1 MSTRLTSSCGNMLI
15 SGTPVTLAPT
25 TRWPSSSVSVRI
37 APTPR
42 SEKELRPCAPLEVLK
57 VLTLVPLDPYSDGN
71 CAIALKTF
79 GCALAVMALAST
91 TVVGVGA
98 VKPLVVMRDPVTT
111 MSCALVSSS
120 RVVGGVA
127 LL

>member
-1 MSTRLTSSCGNMLI
+1 M

-37 APTPR
+37 VPTPR

-57 VLTLVPLDPYSDGN
+57 VLTCVPLDPCSDGSWEIVVKILGWAFA
-71 CAIALKTF
+71 AICSLPI
-79 GCALAVMALAST
+79 

-98 VKPLVVMRDPVTT
+98 VKPLVLMRDPVT
-111 MSCALVSSS
+111 MISAALGLSS
-120 RVVGGVA
+120 A
-127 LL
+127 